1 MTDLH
6 IHISNVRVSG
16 TNEVWIL
23 HALLEV
29 VAGMAI
35 LAMIAI
41 GLVWGMQGTAHTRQ
55 ARGRRGT
62 RGEGLPAHRM
72 LGYIRRMVHG
82 AGQWLVKIT
91 GPQANLACQR
101 DNCPRPTGG
110 RRPAQHHHNFH
121 RKTHRP
127 NNPGETHN
135 DDNDSMPGL
144 EPIPEPLSHIVFVD
158 DTFLH
163 NPYTGSMH
171 PIFDSRAPYHAM
183 RTCPGIIAMPKEDE
197 ETNKDS

>member
-1 MTDLH
+1 MIDLH
-6 IHISNVRVSG
+6 IHITNVRVSG
-16 TNEVWIL
+16 TNRVWIL

-29 VAGMAI
+29 VAGMVI

-41 GLVWGMQGTAHTRQ
+41 GLVWGTQGTAHTRQ

-62 RGEGLPAHRM
+62 RREGLSVHRM

-91 GPQANLACQR
+91 APQATLARQR
-101 DNCPRPTGG
+101 DNRPRPTGG

-121 RKTHRP
+121 RENHRP
-127 NNPGETHN
+127 NNPGETH
-135 DDNDSMPGL
+135 DDNNDSMPGL
-144 EPIPEPLSHIVFVD
+144 EPIPETLSHIVFTD

-163 NPYTGSMH
+163 NPYTGLMRLV
-171 PIFDSRAPYHAM
+171 FDSGAPYHAM
-183 RTCPGIIAMPKEDE
+183 RTCPGIIATPKEDE